1 MSSAK
6 RKANFLKLMITVC
19 QAELIGDQAAAAT
32 DGTLVGALTAKRKSL
47 MFIAGRLSAYL
58 QDNGVVVDSV
68 LETLDTSRNLN
79 LMQEKT
85 NATPIK
91 KEQTEQGRQK
101 EETSGSNNEA
111 HPAEDQIQNTGPKSS
126 SGSKSIPRKAGKGS
140 AQEIG

>member
-1 MSSAK
+1 MSSVK
-6 RKANFLKLMITVC
+6 RKDSFLKLMITVC

-32 DGTLVGALTAKRKSL
+32 DGTLIAALTAKRKSL

-85 NATPIK
+85 DGTK
-91 KEQTEQGRQK
+91 DEGHSTK
-101 EETSGSNNEA
+101 EEVCDTSQE
-111 HPAEDQIQNTGPKSS
+111 SS
-126 SGSKSIPRKAGKGS
+126 SHI
-140 AQEIG
+140 